1 MDGTTRSTNI
11 AGRWE
16 DELGLSGRK
25 PPYYFRDLKQ
35 LDSLTPPHPQATA
48 IRRAWQ
54 DMKLDG
60 MLCFDTAPVVY
71 FKLLDRL
78 DEKVIRRLHQRVWN
92 QGIAPLLV
100 VVTDRQVLVY
110 SGLSVPARPDESVGD
125 RNRLVQLLDRTAD
138 TLGVANFVRRVELG
152 EVFRERSRCFDPKQR
167 VDRHLLDNLAQ
178 ARRRLRE
185 AVTPRLDFSI
195 INALLGR
202 LIFTCYLV
210 DREVIDAA
218 DFKAIGA
225 DKCDDLLDL
234 LEDHPPGRAKKL
246 LYSLF
251 GKLREDFHGDLFD
264 ADLAEESKHVKEE
277 HIDVLRRFLSDED
290 LATGQLS
297 LGFSAYDFSFIPIE
311 TISAIYER
319 FLDTEKAEDR
329 RKLGAYYTPRFLA
342 EVALDLALKGFG
354 PLLGKRYLDPSC
366 GSGIFLVGL
375 FNRLAEEWRALHPRT
390 SNDQRAAALIKLLK
404 DSIFGVDLNETAGR
418 VAALSLYLALLD
430 QLAPRVIREL
440 QAKGRALPRLI
451 CYGPKRTSDNDGG
464 NIFIYDFFDSSLDLP
479 GMFDLVVG
487 NPPWARATGPETL
500 AEAWCDGKNLP
511 VAQRQLA
518 YSFIWKAPQHLRPG
532 AAVCF
537 VLPAATLFNHQAKS
551 LRFQLQWLTTC
562 TIDTILNLSDLCF
575 YLFDGADRPAIVA
588 RYRPGKPGKQAGI
601 SYVVPKTEYE
611 TLRAEVLAI
620 SDLDCVE
627 LRVSELLRDLK
638 IEKAPLAWKQ
648 AMWATPRGRKF
659 LDRLDEYK
667 TLDDRIAKSVAEKKP
682 WELGEG
688 FNLLGKGKSI
698 DRPIL
703 HKLGFL
709 PTKAVSLYVVPR
721 RFLKA
726 KPRAFDPRYIGKEI
740 IFRAPHAL
748 FPHGVSRVG
757 ERMKVAF
764 VPFDC
769 SFEHSLRG
777 IHVPKAD
784 EDELRFLTCALA
796 SPLALYF
803 FFHTAANWGTERA
816 KIHVEEYGRFPY
828 PRPDTK
834 ERRAIIAEVATLH
847 RKLEGE
853 AETEPL
859 LDAIIDDRKHLFDNL
874 VYEYYEVDVSEKA
887 LITDTIDLWI
897 KSATPT
903 RGRHDIPTLE
913 PSTPAQRERY
923 MKTLIQSLGSWISK
937 RGMGITARP
946 IISTAT
952 QFGVLHLTLTDSLQR
967 EVQIEQTSSAALD
980 AALKRVGQVLP
991 TYQGSIRQMR
1001 DLKVFDENDL
1011 YVLKPFSHRY
1021 WTDTAALNDADE
1033 LMMAILEYMRGR
1045 D

>member
-1 MDGTTRSTNI
+1 MDGPSHSTNI
-11 AGRWE
+11 AAHWE
-16 DELGLSGRK
+16 DELGLSSRK
-25 PPYYFRDLKQ
+25 PPYFFRSLKQ
-35 LDSLTPPHPQATA
+35 LDDLPQPHPQATT

-54 DMKLDG
+54 DMDLDG

-71 FKLLDRL
+71 FKRL
-78 DEKVIRRLHQRVWN
+78 DNSDEKEIRRLHQQVWN

-100 VVTDRQVLVY
+100 LITDKQVHVY
-110 SGLSVPARPDESVGD
+110 SGLSVPAREDESVGD
-125 RNRLVQLLDRTAD
+125 RNRLVQLLDRAAD
-138 TLGVANFVRRVELG
+138 ALEIANFVRRVELG
-152 EVFRERSRCFDPKQR
+152 EVFRERSRCFDPKHR

-178 ARRRLRE
+178 VRKHLRE
-185 AVTPRLDFSI
+185 ATTPQIDFSI
-195 INALLGR
+195 IHALLGR

-210 DREVIDAA
+210 DREVVDAA
-218 DFKAIGA
+218 DFRTIGA
-225 DKCDDLLDL
+225 QSCHNLLDL
-234 LEDHPPGRAKKL
+234 LTNHTPGKAKKL

-251 GKLREDFHGDLFD
+251 EKLRADFHGDLFD
-264 ADLAEESKHVKEE
+264 ADLDDESKHIAAE
-277 HIDVLRRFLSDED
+277 HINVLRRFLSDED

-319 FLDTEKAEDR
+319 FLDTENANDK

-354 PLLGKRYLDPSC
+354 PLQGKRFLDPSC

-375 FNRLAEEWRALHPRT
+375 FNRLAEEWRALNPKT
-390 SNDQRAAALIKLLK
+390 TNDRRAAALIKLLK
-404 DSIFGVDLNETAGR
+404 ESIFGVDLNETAGR

-451 CYGPKRTSDNDGG
+451 CHGPRRTSDEDGG
-464 NIFIYDFFDSSLDLP
+464 NIFISDFFDSTLDLP
-479 GMFDLVVG
+479 SAFDLVVG
-487 NPPWARATGPETL
+487 NPPWTRATGPETL
-500 AEAWCDGKNLP
+500 AEAWCEGKNLP

-532 AAVCF
+532 ASVCF

-562 TIDTILNLSDLCF
+562 TVDVILNLSDLCF

-588 RYRPGKPGKQAGI
+588 RYRPERPNKKASI

-611 TLRAEVLAI
+611 TLRAEVLSV
-620 SDLDCVE
+620 SDLDCID
-627 LRVSELLRDLK
+627 LRVAELLRDLK
-638 IEKAPLAWKQ
+638 VEKAPLAWKQ

-667 TLDDRIAKSVAEKKP
+667 TLDDRIAQSVEEKKP

-688 FNLLGKGKSI
+688 FNVLGGGKSI

-703 HKLGFL
+703 HQLGFL
-709 PTKAVSLYVVPR
+709 PTRAVGIYVVSR
-721 RFLKA
+721 RHLKA
-726 KPRAFDPRYIGKEI
+726 KPRAFDPRRVGKEI

-828 PRPDTK
+828 PRPDSK
-834 ERRAIIAEVATLH
+834 ERRAIITEVSTLH
-847 RKLEGE
+847 RRLE
-853 AETEPL
+853 AKADTEPL
-859 LDAIIDDRKHLFDNL
+859 LASMIDECKHLFDNL
-874 VYEYYEVDVSEKA
+874 VYEYYEVDVAEKA
-887 LITDTIDLWI
+887 LVTDTIDLWI

-903 RGRHDIPTLE
+903 RGRVSVPTLE

-923 MKTLIQSLGSWISK
+923 MTTLIRSLGAWISR

-946 IISTAT
+946 IISTT
-952 QFGVLHLTLTDSLQR
+952 TRFGVLCLTLTDSLER
-967 EVQIEQTSSAALD
+967 DVQIEQTSSAALD
-980 AALKRVGQVLP
+980 AALKRVGEVLP
-991 TYQGSIRQMR
+991 SHSGSIRQMR
-1001 DLKVFDENDL
+1001 DLKMFDENDL
-1011 YVLKPFSHRY
+1011 YVLKPLSQRY

-1033 LMMAILEYMRGR
+1033 LMMAILEFMRGK